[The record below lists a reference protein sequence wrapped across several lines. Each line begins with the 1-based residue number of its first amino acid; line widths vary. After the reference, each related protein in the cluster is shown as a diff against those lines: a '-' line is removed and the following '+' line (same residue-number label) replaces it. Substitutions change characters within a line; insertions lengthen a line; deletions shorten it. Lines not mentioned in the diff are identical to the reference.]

1 MFQELEKIKEIF
13 LTEEDPEELEY
24 NKQKIIDWE
33 KGIIA
38 SEAFLSW
45 KDHDTTQ
52 QIMKLARDSYKDIS
66 LALALNRNLTQEQRV
81 SYWAKQDACLFLLS
95 FIQKDAKA
103 ELDQI
108 HNEIR
113 IAINTV

>member
-45 KDHDTTQ
+45 KDHDYSADHETSERQLQGYFPCTSTQ
-52 QIMKLARDSYKDIS
+52 SQSHTR
-66 LALALNRNLTQEQRV
+66 
-81 SYWAKQDACLFLLS
+81 AKSVLLG
-95 FIQKDAKA
+95 
-103 ELDQI
+103 
-108 HNEIR
+108 
-113 IAINTV
+113 